1 MCIRKIFMEGY
12 MNFIAIDFETAN
24 EKRASA
30 CSLGITVV
38 KNNKIIE
45 EKYWLIKPR
54 PFRFESR
61 NIIIHGIRE
70 EDVINEKEFDELWEE
85 IKPYLENNLV
95 IAHNAS
101 FDFSVLRNTLDL
113 YNLEYPKLDY
123 ACTLVASKL
132 FYKYLSNHK
141 LNTVNRHL
149 GYKFNH
155 HNASADATAAANIF
169 INISEE
175 LNLNSMEDIADIVG
189 FKLGYIGDNTYSPC
203 KKIRE
208 GIVSKRCK
216 DYGCDDNEFSLE
228 TDYFKDKVVVF
239 TGPLHSMSR
248 TEATKLIND
257 LGGITRNSV
266 TKKTNILITN
276 AKDIHNLSPNQMSNK
291 LRAAVNYMN
300 QGQDLIIIDE
310 EKFEELLRT

>member
-1 MCIRKIFMEGY
+1 

-38 KNNKIIE
+38 KDNKIVE
-45 EKYWLIKPR
+45 EKYWLIKPK
-54 PFRFESR
+54 PFRFEAR

-70 EDVINEKEFDELWEE
+70 EDVIDEKEFDELWPK

-101 FDFSVLRNTLDL
+101 FDLSVLRNTLDL
-113 YNLEYPKLDY
+113 YNLEYPKLNY

-132 FYKYLSNHK
+132 FYRYLNNHK

-155 HNASADATAAANIF
+155 HHASADATAAANIL
-169 INISEE
+169 INISQE
-175 LNLNSMEDIADIVG
+175 LNLNKMEEIAHVVG
-189 FKLGYIGDNTYSPC
+189 FKLGCIGDNTYSPC
-203 KKIRE
+203 KKTIE
-208 GIVSKRCK
+208 GIVSKRGK
-216 DYGCDDNEFSLE
+216 DYECNNNEFSSG
-228 TDYFKDKVVVF
+228 TDYFKNKVVVF
-239 TGPLHSMSR
+239 TGALHSMSR
-248 TEATKLIND
+248 IEASKLIND

-276 AKDIHNLSPNQMSNK
+276 VKDIQNLSPNQMSSK
-291 LRAAVNYMN
+291 LRTAVNYIN

-310 EKFEELLRT
+310 EKFEELLRP

>member
-1 MCIRKIFMEGY
+1 MDFV
-12 MNFIAIDFETAN
+12 AIDFETAN

-38 KNNKIIE
+38 KNNKITE
-45 EKYWLIKPR
+45 EKYWLIKPC

-70 EDVINEKEFDELWEE
+70 EDVIDEKEFDKLWPE

-113 YNLEYPKLDY
+113 YKLEYPNLDY
-123 ACTLVASKL
+123 GCTLVASKL
-132 FYKYLSNHK
+132 FYRDLTNHK

-155 HNASADATAAANIF
+155 HHASADASAAANIL
-169 INISEE
+169 INIAKE
-175 LNLNSMEDIADIVG
+175 LNLDKIEDISKIVG
-189 FKLGYIGDNTYSPC
+189 FKLGHIGNNTYSPC
-203 KKIRE
+203 KKVKE
-208 GIVSKRCK
+208 GVVSTKYK
-216 DYGCDDNEFSLE
+216 DYNDKDDLFLSN
-228 TDYFKDKVVVF
+228 TNYFNNKIVVL
-239 TGPLHSMSR
+239 TGELHSMSR
-248 TEATKLIND
+248 IEATNLIEK
-257 LGGITRNSV
+257 LGGTVRNSV

-276 AKDIHNLSPNQMSNK
+276 VKNIENLNTNQMSNK
-291 LRAAVNYMN
+291 LKTALNYIN

-310 EKFEELLRT
+310 EKLEEILKGK

>member
-1 MCIRKIFMEGY
+1 MD
-12 MNFIAIDFETAN
+12 FIAIDFETAN

-38 KNNKIIE
+38 KDNKIIE
-45 EKYWLIKPR
+45 EKYWLIKPK

-70 EDVINEKEFDELWEE
+70 EDVINEKEFDELWPE

-132 FYKYLSNHK
+132 FYRYLNNHK

-155 HNASADATAAANIF
+155 HHASADATAAANIL
-169 INISEE
+169 INIAEE
-175 LNLNSMEDIADIVG
+175 LNLDNVDDISKSVG

-203 KKIRE
+203 KKLRE

-216 DYGCDDNEFSLE
+216 DYDGGNNEFLSE
-228 TDYFKDKVVVF
+228 TDFFKDKVVVF
-239 TGPLHSMSR
+239 TGELLSMSR

-276 AKDIHNLSPNQMSNK
+276 AKDIENLSPSQMSNK
-291 LRAAVNYMN
+291 LRTAVNYIN

-310 EKFEELLRT
+310 EKFEEILRT

>member
-1 MCIRKIFMEGY
+1 MDFV
-12 MNFIAIDFETAN
+12 AIDFETAN

-38 KNNKIIE
+38 KNNQIIE
-45 EKYWLIKPR
+45 EKYWLIKPYT
-54 PFRFESR
+54 FRFEPR

-70 EDVINEKEFDELWEE
+70 EDVINEKEFNELWGE

-113 YNLEYPKLDY
+113 YNLEYPKLQY
-123 ACTLVASKL
+123 GCTLVASKL
-132 FYKYLSNHK
+132 FYRYLNNHK

-155 HNASADATAAANIF
+155 HHASADATAAANIL
-169 INISEE
+169 INISKE
-175 LNLNSMEDIADIVG
+175 LNLDNMEDIAKTVG
-189 FKLGYIGDNTYSPC
+189 FKLGKITDNTYLPC
-203 KKIRE
+203 KKMKE
-208 GIVSKRCK
+208 GLVSKRCGS
-216 DYGCDDNEFSLE
+216 YSDDNNLLLSQ
-228 TDYFKDKVVVF
+228 TDFFKNKVVVL
-239 TGPLHSMSR
+239 TGELHCMSR
-248 TEATKLIND
+248 LEATRLINN

-276 AKDIHNLSPNQMSNK
+276 AKDIGNLTSSQMSNK
-291 LRAAVNYMN
+291 LRTAVNYNN
-300 QGQDLIIIDE
+300 QGQNIQIIDE
-310 EKFEELLRT
+310 EELEKILLT